1 MLNTLF
7 YNILKVVFKIFGIL
21 SLPSLHRLGAA
32 IGWLIYCCTPK
43 SAKIIKN
50 NIATSGLA
58 QNPQQFK
65 QILNANIS
73 ETGKSIFETIG
84 IWQKKEGEILP
95 LVQQVYGWQTVKDA
109 LLRGK
114 GIIFLT
120 PHLGCF
126 EITSI
131 YYGSKHPITVL
142 YRPPKLKFLHQFIVH
157 GRTRTGVT
165 LAEANANGVRKLMQ
179 ALKRNEA
186 VGILP
191 DQIPAAGEGEWAD
204 FFGRPAYTMTLA
216 SKLAEKTGATV
227 IMAFGERLYNGAGYD
242 IHITKVE
249 LIATTQL
256 LNAAIEQQI
265 AQKPSQYLW
274 RYDRYKQRRHAM
286 LKQKAIN
293 R

>member
-1 MLNTLF
+1 M
-7 YNILKVVFKIFGIL
+7 
-21 SLPSLHRLGAA
+21 H
-32 IGWLIYCCTPK
+32 GW
-43 SAKIIKN
+43 
-50 NIATSGLA
+50 
-58 QNPQQFK
+58 
-65 QILNANIS
+65 
-73 ETGKSIFETIG
+73 
-84 IWQKKEGEILP
+84 EI
-95 LVQQVYGWQTVKDA
+95 VKDA
-109 LLRGK
+109 LQRGK

-142 YRPPKLKFLHQFIVH
+142 YRAPKLQLLKQFILQ

-165 LAEANANGVRKLMQ
+165 LAEANASGVRKLMQ

-186 VGILP
+186 IGILP

-204 FFGRPAYTMTLA
+204 FFGKPAYTMTLA

-227 IMAFGERLYNGAGYD
+227 IMAFGERLEKGAGYA
-242 IHITKVE
+242 IHITQLE
-249 LIATTQL
+249 SIATAAL

-265 AQKPSQYLW
+265 ALKPAQYLW

-286 LKQKAIN
+286 EKLEKAAKSSE
-293 R
+293 